1 VYGVGSANLF
11 FLPAATKLK
20 MKARHEARRRELTVE
35 GVLAIQEGM
44 FPRMIQEKL
53 YGFAAQ
59 VAPTR
64 EASHHRG

>member
-20 MKARHEARRRELTVE
+20 MKARHEARRRELVLE

-44 FPRMIQEKL
+44 FPRMIEEKL
-53 YGFAAQ
+53 FGFVAQ
-59 VAPTR
+59 IAPPR
-64 EASHHRG
+64 EPRI